1 MNELTISTTVEGKE
15 KLLALEQY
23 LSNLPQTP
31 IDTSH
36 TFHAGVYARTITIP
50 AGVTL
55 TGVTIT
61 IPTLLIITGHCAV
74 TLGDEAVTI
83 EGYEVIPAAANR
95 KSAYHAVTDTHVTMI
110 FQSDA
115 VSIEAA
121 EDQFT
126 DEADRLMSRH
136 PFIQSQELNT

>member
-1 MNELTISTTVEGKE
+1 
-15 KLLALEQY
+15 
-23 LSNLPQTP
+23 
-31 IDTSH
+31 
-36 TFHAGVYARTITIP
+36 
-50 AGVTL
+50 
-55 TGVTIT
+55 
-61 IPTLLIITGHCAV
+61 
-74 TLGDEAVTI
+74 VTI